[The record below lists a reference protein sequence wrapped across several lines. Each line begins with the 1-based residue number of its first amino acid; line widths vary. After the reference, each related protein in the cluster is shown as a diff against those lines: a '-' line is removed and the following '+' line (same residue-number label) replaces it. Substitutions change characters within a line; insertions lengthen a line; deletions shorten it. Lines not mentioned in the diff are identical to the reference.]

1 MKFIPQFLRLLR
13 IEMVKTFLKKRTYLG
28 FLIILLIVPLV
39 EIALKLEGGRFL
51 RMAMRGVA
59 QDFILLGNL
68 FNGWFVS
75 LQIMNSLW
83 IQIPILISFVA
94 GDQLAGEAT
103 GGTYRLLLIRP
114 VSRTKIFLA
123 KYLTTILYVV
133 LFVTFL
139 GVLSVG
145 LAVSLLGTGDMIV
158 LQQGILVLPESDVA
172 WRFVIAYIL
181 AAWSMTAVASIAFLF
196 SSFVEN
202 AIGPIVGTMGVII
215 VLTIITVIPV
225 ETFSAIREYL
235 FTYHMAS
242 WQKMFADPVPWRE
255 IRESAMNLALYN
267 LAAVS
272 AAWIIFVRK
281 DVLS

>member
-1 MKFIPQFLRLLR
+1 MSLIPEFFRLLR
-13 IEMVKTFLKKRTYLG
+13 VEMVKTFLKKRTYLG

-39 EIALKLEGGRFL
+39 EIALKIEGGRFL
-51 RMAMRGVA
+51 RMAMRGIA
-59 QDFILLGNL
+59 QDFILLGNV

-123 KYLTTILYVV
+123 KYLTTVLYVV

-145 LAVSLLGTGDMIV
+145 LALLLLGSGDMIV

-172 WRFVIAYIL
+172 WRFVMAYIL
-181 AAWSMTAVASIAFLF
+181 AAWSMTTVASIGFLF

-225 ETFSAIREYL
+225 ETFSGIREYL

-242 WQKMFADPVPWRE
+242 WQKMFADPVPWGD
-255 IRESAMNLALYN
+255 IRSSVLNLAGYIIATLT
-267 LAAVS
+267 

>member
-1 MKFIPQFLRLLR
+1 MEFLRLLR
-13 IEMVKTFLKKRTYLG
+13 IEIIKTFLKKRTYLG

-59 QDFILLGNL
+59 QDFILLGNV

-75 LQIMNSLW
+75 HQIMNSLW

-123 KYLTTILYVV
+123 KYFTTVLYVL

-145 LAVSLLGTGDMIV
+145 LALLLLGSGDMIV
-158 LQQGILVLPESDVA
+158 LQQGILVLAESDVA
-172 WRFVIAYIL
+172 WRFVMAYIL
-181 AAWSMTAVASIAFLF
+181 AAWSMITVASIGFLF

-225 ETFSAIREYL
+225 ETFSGIRGYL
-235 FTYHMAS
+235 FTYHMAA
-242 WQKMFADPVPWRE
+242 WQKMFADPVPWND
-255 IRESAMNLALYN
+255 IRMSVLNLAGYIVG
-267 LAAVS
+267 AVA
-272 AAWIIFVRK
+272 AAWVIFVRK
-281 DVLS
+281 DVLT